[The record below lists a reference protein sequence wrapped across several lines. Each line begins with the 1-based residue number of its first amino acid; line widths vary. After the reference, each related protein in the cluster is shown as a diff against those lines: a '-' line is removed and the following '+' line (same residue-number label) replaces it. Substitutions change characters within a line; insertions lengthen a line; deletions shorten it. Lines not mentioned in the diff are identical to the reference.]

1 MARTG
6 TLSEACYHEELRASA
21 IIGCNGATDSEQESM
36 ELDTDNTDKVLE
48 YDKNVDEQE
57 IIQSKMT
64 NEATFLLGGNS
75 RFVRSIKYD
84 RKFFLKVFKGR
95 KDGSKLAQLLWI
107 NDIFHF
113 VEISCSLKQGCI
125 QNAVKHLRWSFL

>member
-21 IIGCNGATDSEQESM
+21 TKGCNGTTDSEQESM

-95 KDGSKLAQLLWI
+95 KDGSKLAQLL
-107 NDIFHF
+107 
-113 VEISCSLKQGCI
+113 
-125 QNAVKHLRWSFL
+125 